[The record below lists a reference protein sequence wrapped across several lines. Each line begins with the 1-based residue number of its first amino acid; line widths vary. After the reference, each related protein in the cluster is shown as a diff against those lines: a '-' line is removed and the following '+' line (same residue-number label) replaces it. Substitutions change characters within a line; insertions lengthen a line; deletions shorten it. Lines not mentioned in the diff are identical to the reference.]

1 MLMRRILL
9 GALALAVTAT
19 TGCSSDEP
27 DTSSFP
33 PAEQLVQEATAATS
47 AIRSTHFSLQ
57 VNGSVTGLSVQ
68 SLDGD
73 LTKEG
78 GPTGA
83 AKGTGKMEIG
93 GELVEAEFV
102 VVEDSFYL
110 RGPTG
115 SFRKIPAAIGA
126 SVYDPSAILDPQRG
140 IAKLVSSLQ
149 NPKTE
154 GEEDVDGTATWKV
167 TGQVGKDVLVA
178 LLPGVQADA
187 EVSFWLA
194 KGTKLPVKA
203 TARFPD
209 NASVDV
215 KLSDV
220 DKPVTV
226 TPPA

>member
-1 MLMRRILL
+1 MFMRRILF
-9 GALALAVTAT
+9 GALALAVTAA

-47 AIRSTHFSLQ
+47 AVRSTHFSLQ

-78 GPTGA
+78 GPSGA
-83 AKGTGKMEIG
+83 AKGTGKLEVNGQLI
-93 GELVEAEFV
+93 EAEFV
-102 VVEDSFYL
+102 VVQDNFYL
-110 RGPTG
+110 KGPTG
-115 SFRKIPAAIGA
+115 NFQKIPAFAA
-126 SVYDPSAILDPQRG
+126 SAVYDPSAILDPQRG

-154 GEEDVDGTATWKV
+154 AEEDVDGTATWKV
-167 TGQVGKDVLVA
+167 SGRIGKDVLVA
-178 LLPGVQADA
+178 LLPGVQSDADLT
-187 EVSFWLA
+187 FWLA
-194 KGTKLPVKA
+194 KDTKLPVKA
-203 TARFPD
+203 TAKFAD

>member
-1 MLMRRILL
+1 MFMRRILL
-9 GALALAVTAT
+9 GALALAVTAA

-47 AIRSTHFSLQ
+47 AVRSTHFSLQ

-78 GPTGA
+78 GPSGA
-83 AKGTGKMEIG
+83 AKGTGRMEVNGQLI
-93 GELVEAEFV
+93 EAEFV
-102 VVEDSFYL
+102 VVQDNFYL
-110 RGPTG
+110 KGPTG
-115 SFRKIPAAIGA
+115 TFQKVPAFAA
-126 SVYDPSAILDPQRG
+126 AAVYDPSAILDPQRG

-154 GEEDVDGTATWKV
+154 AEEDVDGTATWKV
-167 TGQVGKDVLVA
+167 SGRIGKDVLVA
-178 LLPGVQADA
+178 LLPGVQTDADLT
-187 EVSFWLA
+187 FWLA
-194 KGTKLPVKA
+194 KDTKLPVKA
-203 TARFPD
+203 TAKFPD